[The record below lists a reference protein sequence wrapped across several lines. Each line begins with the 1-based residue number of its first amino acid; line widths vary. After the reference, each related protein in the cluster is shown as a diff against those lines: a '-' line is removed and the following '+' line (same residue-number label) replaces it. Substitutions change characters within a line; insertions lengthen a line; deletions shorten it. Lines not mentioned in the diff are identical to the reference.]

1 MSVSHNRLSKAMM
14 NRTAL
19 IKLSL
24 GLGVVLVITAP
35 IGAIAAPVPAPQVQ
49 SEDVVQW
56 EPLARIKL
64 DQPFQVEIK
73 NTTPESLDYVVS
85 TQTNFRTIAPGETVT
100 MNSLKLPLFL
110 NINAQ
115 RSTGVKY
122 LLSVAENRVKVSLK
136 LTPGQGDTTLNID
149 DKGAIYLY

>member
-1 MSVSHNRLSKAMM
+1 MFASHNPLSKAMM
-14 NRTAL
+14 NRTGL

-24 GLGVVLVITAP
+24 GLVVVLAVAAP
-35 IGAIAAPVPAPQVQ
+35 SRTIAAPVQ
-49 SEDVVQW
+49 SQDVVQW

-64 DQPFQVEIK
+64 DQPFQVEVK
-73 NTTPESLDYVVS
+73 NTTSETLDYLVS
-85 TQTNFRTIAPGETVT
+85 TQTNFRSIAPGETVV

-122 LLSVAENRVKVSLK
+122 LLSVEENRVKVSLK

>member
-1 MSVSHNRLSKAMM
+1 MM
-14 NRTAL
+14 NRTGL

-24 GLGVVLVITAP
+24 GLGVILLITAP
-35 IGAIAAPVPAPQVQ
+35 SGVIAAPISSPQVQ
-49 SEDVVQW
+49 SEDVVRW

-64 DQPFQVEIK
+64 DQPFQVEVK
-73 NTTPESLDYVVS
+73 NTTPETLDYLVS
-85 TQTNFRTIAPGETVT
+85 TQTNFRTIAPGETVV
-100 MNSLKLPLFL
+100 MNSLSLPLFL

-122 LLSVAENRVKVSLK
+122 LLSVEENRVKVSLK
-136 LTPGQGDTTLNID
+136 LTAGQGDTTLNID